1 MSFFFEILAIIN
13 KEKKNMNKIKL
24 ERTEVNLHTPIKT
37 SHNLTETWHYKKRK
51 VSLLNMITSMSSS

>member
-1 MSFFFEILAIIN
+1 
-13 KEKKNMNKIKL
+13 MNKIKL